1 MSEVQQ
7 KIVKIKEKITLIE
20 NELSIC
26 RKILRGE
33 KIE

>member
-1 MSEVQQ
+1 MSEVQS
-7 KIVKIKEKITLIE
+7 KIQAIKSKLTEIE
-20 NELSIC
+20 QQLQEM